1 MKLFEEQ
8 RSAIDTE
15 FKQWTELQYAG
26 KDKKERQKLGQFFTP
41 PQLTIK
47 MLEKF
52 DTVKDKDI
60 LDPTVGAGGLLI
72 ACILV
77 GADPHRVFGI
87 ELDPVILK
95 VCRRRMLKFGVPPW
109 HLKEGNALESAS
121 YEFDQDDIKTFA
133 VVDKCDDGSVLVSIV
148 KNNVLVKESRFNDK
162 AKVKELL
169 IKLKTKKLKIFKI

>member
-1 MKLFEEQ
+1 MILTEEQ
-8 RSAIDTE
+8 KTVIESEYNLWKDC
-15 FKQWTELQYAG
+15 QYSG
-26 KDKKERQKLGQFFTP
+26 KTKKERQKMSQFFTP

-52 DTVKDKDI
+52 DSIKDKDI
-60 LDPTVGAGGLLI
+60 LDPTAGAGGLLA
-72 ACILV
+72 ACILC
-77 GADPHRVFGI
+77 GADPNRIYGI
-87 ELDPVILK
+87 ELDPAILK
-95 VCRRRMLKFGVPPW
+95 VCCRRLLKFGVPPW

>member
-1 MKLFEEQ
+1 
-8 RSAIDTE
+8 
-15 FKQWTELQYAG
+15 
-26 KDKKERQKLGQFFTP
+26 
-41 PQLTIK
+41 